1 MDKFIVPIVIALV
14 LIMILLWVIGGYNRL
29 VRLRN
34 NVKEA
39 FSTMDV
45 YLKKRFD
52 LIPNLVETVKGY
64 SKHESETLE
73 KVVSAR
79 SMIQNASTTEE
90 KLAAENQLTSTL
102 RTLFAVAE
110 SYPDL
115 KANQNFIDLQD
126 ELSGMED
133 EIASSR
139 KYYNGTVK
147 MLNNAVEMFPSN
159 ILAGI
164 FKFSAMP
171 LFEVEDASE
180 RKNVKVSF

>member
-1 MDKFIVPIVIALV
+1 MNNFIGIIV
-14 LIMILLWVIGGYNRL
+14 LIAIVVIVLLWMIGGYNNL

-34 NVKEA
+34 NAREA

-73 KVVSAR
+73 KVVQAR
-79 SMIQNASTTEE
+79 SMVQNASTTEE
-90 KLAAENQLTSTL
+90 KLAGENQLTSTL

-115 KANQNFIDLQD
+115 KANQNFTDLHD
-126 ELSGMED
+126 ELSVMED
-133 EIASSR
+133 EIANSR
-139 KYYNGTVK
+139 KYYNGAVK
-147 MLNNAVEMFPSN
+147 ILNNAVEMFPSN
-159 ILAGI
+159 ILAKL
-164 FKFSAMP
+164 FKFEGMP
-171 LFEVEDASE
+171 LFAVDDAAE
-180 RKNVKVSF
+180 RQSVKVSF